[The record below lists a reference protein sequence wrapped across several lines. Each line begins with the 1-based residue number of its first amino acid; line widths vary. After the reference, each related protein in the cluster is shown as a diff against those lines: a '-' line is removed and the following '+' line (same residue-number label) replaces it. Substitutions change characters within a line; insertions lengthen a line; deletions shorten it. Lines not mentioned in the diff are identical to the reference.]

1 MYTYIAKRL
10 LYAIPALFGVTILI
24 FVIMRVLPG
33 DPLGAYF
40 GVEEIKRLTDA
51 QKAEVLNDLGL
62 DRPYIV
68 QYGSWIGD
76 ILLRGS
82 LGESFFRG
90 DPIIRILASR
100 APISAE
106 IGILSVLISWLI
118 GLPVGIISAF
128 RPQSKMDST
137 ASMFTVL
144 FLAIPGFW
152 LGMLLVVGQI
162 TLFGYKSPITAVQIW
177 QNPWINFQIIIG
189 PAIVLG
195 LGQAAYIA
203 RMARSSLFEV
213 LRDDYVRTARA
224 KGLGEKLVLVRHA
237 LPNALLPVITLS
249 GVLLGFV
256 LGGSVA
262 IEQAFAAPGL
272 GKALVAA
279 AIDRDFNVVQNI
291 TLFYAVVFIVVNL
304 FVDLLYGWLDPRIR
318 LS

>member
-10 LYAIPALFGVTILI
+10 LYAIPALIGVTILI
-24 FVIMRVLPG
+24 FTIMRVLPG

-40 GVEEIKRLTDA
+40 GVEEIKRLTEA
-51 QKAEVLNDLGL
+51 QKAEVLHDLGL
-62 DRPYIV
+62 DRPLIV
-68 QYGSWIGD
+68 QYGTWVGNI
-76 ILLRGS
+76 LRGS

-90 DPIIRILASR
+90 DPIIKMLASR

-106 IGILSVLISWLI
+106 IGIISVFISWLV
-118 GLPVGIISAF
+118 GLPVGSISAF
-128 RPQSKMDST
+128 RPQSKMDAT
-137 ASMFTVL
+137 ASTFTVL

-162 TLFGYKSPITAVQIW
+162 SLFGYKSPITAVQLW
-177 QNPWINFQIIIG
+177 QNPWVNFQIVIG

-213 LRDDYVRTARA
+213 LRDDYVRTARS
-224 KGLGEKLVLVRHA
+224 KGLAEQFVLVRHA
-237 LPNALLPVITLS
+237 LPNALLPVLTLS

-262 IEQAFAAPGL
+262 IEQAFTAPGL

-291 TLFYAVVFIVVNL
+291 TLFYAVVFILVNL